1 MGKGPVTLG
10 DDWRE
15 VTWVGLSLTT
25 YELTVLDEIRRRGGF
40 QRVDQAVLSGLYLLA
55 RQLDMDV
62 PVGTFAIRSKTP

>member
-15 VTWVGLSLTT
+15 LTWVGLSLTQ

-62 PVGTFAIRSKTP
+62 PVETFALRNRG

>member
-15 VTWVGLSLTT
+15 VTWVGLSLTE

-40 QRVDQAVLSGLYLLA
+40 ARVDQAVLSGLYLLA

-62 PVGTFAIRSKTP
+62 PVGTFAITGKAR